1 MLPRDDFREFM
12 EASDALRASQRD
24 MAAMLVEQRVILD
37 AIDARI
43 GRLQHTTAEIKEL
56 LIRWLDR

>member
-24 MAAMLVEQRVILD
+24 MAAMLVEQRVILE
-37 AIDARI
+37 AIDTRI